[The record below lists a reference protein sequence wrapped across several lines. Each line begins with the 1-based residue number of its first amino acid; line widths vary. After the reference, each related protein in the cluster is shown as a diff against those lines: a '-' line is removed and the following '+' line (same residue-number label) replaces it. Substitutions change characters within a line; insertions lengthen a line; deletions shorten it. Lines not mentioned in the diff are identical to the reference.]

1 MSDKRAKKAV
11 GFEELDVFQRAYRL
25 SLEVHRRSLQFPAVE
40 QYGLADQV
48 RRASKGICA
57 NIAEGF
63 AKQSWSPAEFKRF
76 IGMAIGS
83 SDEMRVWIRY
93 CLDLGYIDASTWE
106 GWRDGY
112 QEISKMLHG
121 LRRTV
126 TPARSD

>member
-1 MSDKRAKKAV
+1 M
-11 GFEELDVFQRAYRL
+11 GFEDLEVFKKAYRL
-25 SLEVHRRSLQFPAVE
+25 SLELHRRSLLFPAEE
-40 QYGLADQV
+40 QHSLADQV

-63 AKQSWSPAEFKRF
+63 AKRTWSQPEFRRY
-76 IGMAIGS
+76 IGIAVGS

-93 CLDLGYIDASTWE
+93 CLDLGYIDQATWQ

-121 LRRTV
+121 LRKQISAHR
-126 TPARSD
+126 